1 MTRKLSWLIESLHV
15 NEEGVVYNRDDLP
28 VELYNKTSGGYG
40 WIHLDGTSSD
50 AKSWL
55 KNGSGIDEIWVD
67 ALLATE
73 TRPRLVKIDD
83 NTIFINL
90 RGINS
95 FNKEEPE
102 DMISIRLYV
111 TKQQIISVKLRNLKA
126 VTKLKMDFES
136 SRAPK
141 TTFEFLLTLIE
152 HINEEIESTIA
163 DIYEAI
169 DDLEEMVLIEHDKDF
184 RQNVIDVRRQVII
197 FRRYFFP
204 NLDTLQ
210 QLAAIEGFLG
220 SGADNASN
228 LSESCHKMTRFIEE
242 IVSIRERAQVIHEEL
257 NNHLTER
264 LSASTNKL
272 SAIASI
278 FLPMSFVTGL
288 FGVNLAGI
296 PGAASDKSFPIF
308 AGIICAILI
317 VQFVIL
323 KWKKWF

>member
-1 MTRKLSWLIESLHV
+1 MTRKFPWLIESLHV
-15 NEEGVVYNRDDLP
+15 NEEGIVHDRTDLP
-28 VELYNKTSGGYG
+28 IELYNKSTGYG
-40 WIHLDGTSSD
+40 WIHLDGTSPE

-55 KNGSGIDEIWVD
+55 RKDSGISEIWVD
-67 ALLATE
+67 ALLAIE
-73 TRPRLVKIDD
+73 TRPRLVKIDND
-83 NTIFINL
+83 TIFINL

-95 FNKEEPE
+95 FNNEEPE

-111 TKQQIISVKLRNLKA
+111 TKQQIISVKIRNLKA
-126 VTKLKMDFES
+126 ITKLKMDFES
-136 SRAPK
+136 SRAPMS
-141 TTFEFLLTLIE
+141 TFEFLLTLIE

-210 QLAAIEGFLG
+210 QLASIEGFLG
-220 SGADNASN
+220 SGPDNASN

-272 SAIASI
+272 SAIATI
-278 FLPMSFVTGL
+278 FLPMSFITGL

-296 PGAASDKSFPIF
+296 PGSNNERAFTIF
-308 AGIICAILI
+308 CVATCIVLA
-317 VQFVIL
+317 VQFIIL
-323 KWKKWF
+323 KWHKWF

>member
-1 MTRKLSWLIESLHV
+1 MTRKVSWLIESLHV
-15 NEEGVVYNRDDLP
+15 DDEGIAHDRADLP
-28 VELYNKTSGGYG
+28 IELYDKSIGYG
-40 WIHLDGTSSD
+40 WVHVDGTSPE

-55 KNGSGIDEIWVD
+55 RKDSGIDEIWVD

-73 TRPRLVKIDD
+73 TRPRLVKID
-83 NTIFINL
+83 NETIFINL

-111 TKQQIISVKLRNLKA
+111 TKHQIISVKLRNLRA
-126 VTKLKMDFES
+126 VAKLRMDFDSERVPAS
-136 SRAPK
+136 
-141 TTFEFLLTLIE
+141 TFEFLLTLIE

-169 DDLEEMVLIEHDKDF
+169 DDLEEMVLVEHDKDF

-197 FRRYFFP
+197 FRRYFSP
-204 NLDTLQ
+204 NLDTMQ
-210 QLAAIEGFLG
+210 QLASMESFLG
-220 SGADNASN
+220 SGSDNISN
-228 LSESCHKMTRFIEE
+228 LSESSHKMTRFIEE

-272 SAIASI
+272 SAVATV

-296 PGAASDKSFPIF
+296 PGATNEKAFAIF
-308 AGIICAILI
+308 FGGTCAVLII
-317 VQFVIL
+317 QFVIL
-323 KWKKWF
+323 KWRKLF

>member
-1 MTRKLSWLIESLHV
+1 MTKKFPWLIESLHV
-15 NEEGVVYNRDDLP
+15 NEEGIVHDRTDLP
-28 VELYNKTSGGYG
+28 IELYNKSTGYG
-40 WIHLDGTSSD
+40 WIHLDGTSPE

-55 KNGSGIDEIWVD
+55 RKDSGISEIRVD
-67 ALLATE
+67 ALLAIE
-73 TRPRLVKIDD
+73 TRPRLIKIDND
-83 NTIFINL
+83 TIFINL

-95 FNKEEPE
+95 FNQEEPE

-111 TKQQIISVKLRNLKA
+111 TKHQIISAKLRNLKA

-136 SRAPK
+136 ARAPSS
-141 TTFEFLLTLIE
+141 TFEFLLSLIE

-163 DIYEAI
+163 DIYEAV

-210 QLAAIEGFLG
+210 QLAAIESFLG
-220 SGADNASN
+220 SGSENASN
-228 LSESCHKMTRFIEE
+228 LAESCHKMTRFIEE

-272 SAIASI
+272 SAIATI
-278 FLPMSFVTGL
+278 FLPMSFITGL

-296 PGAASDKSFPIF
+296 PGAASDKSFAIF
-308 AGIICAILI
+308 SGITLVILI
-317 VQFVIL
+317 IQVVIL

>member
-1 MTRKLSWLIESLHV
+1 MTRKFPWLIESLHI
-15 NEEGVVYNRDDLP
+15 NEEWIVKDRMDLP
-28 VELYNKTSGGYG
+28 IELYNKTIGYG
-40 WIHLDGTSSD
+40 WVHLDGTSSD

-55 KNGSGIDEIWVD
+55 KKSSGIEEIWVD

-73 TRPRLVKIDD
+73 TRPRLVKIDND
-83 NTIFINL
+83 TIFINL

-136 SRAPK
+136 SRYPR

-163 DIYEAI
+163 DIYEAV

-210 QLAAIEGFLG
+210 QLAAIESFLG
-220 SGADNASN
+220 SGTDNASN
-228 LSESCHKMTRFIEE
+228 LSENCHKMTRFIEE

-272 SAIASI
+272 SAIATI

-288 FGVNLAGI
+288 FGVNLGGI
-296 PGAASDKSFPIF
+296 PGATNDKAF
-308 AGIICAILI
+308 ATFCGITCAILL
-317 VQFVIL
+317 VQFIVL

>member
-1 MTRKLSWLIESLHV
+1 MTRKSSWLIESLHID
-15 NEEGVVYNRDDLP
+15 EDGVVHDRVDLP
-28 VELYNKTSGGYG
+28 IELYNKSVGYG
-40 WIHLDGTSSD
+40 WIHLDGTSPES
-50 AKSWL
+50 KLWL
-55 KNGSGIDEIWVD
+55 KERSGIDEIWVD

-73 TRPRLVKIDD
+73 TRPRLVKIDND
-83 NTIFINL
+83 TIFVNL

-111 TKQQIISVKLRNLKA
+111 TKHQIISVKLRNLKA
-126 VTKLKMDFES
+126 VTKLQMDFDS
-136 SRAPK
+136 LRAPK
-141 TTFEFLLTLIE
+141 STFEFLLMLIE

-163 DIYEAI
+163 DIYEAV

-197 FRRYFFP
+197 FRRYFLP
-204 NLDTLQ
+204 NLDVLLQ
-210 QLAAIEGFLG
+210 LSAMENFLNSG
-220 SGADNASN
+220 SGNASN

-242 IVSIRERAQVIHEEL
+242 TASIRERAQVIHEEL

-272 SAIASI
+272 SAVATI

-296 PGAASDKSFPIF
+296 PGASGDKSFTIF
-308 AGIICAILI
+308 CGITFAILI
-317 VQFVIL
+317 LQVVIY
-323 KWKKWF
+323 KWSKWF

>member
-1 MTRKLSWLIESLHV
+1 MTRKLPWLLDSFHID
-15 NEEGVVYNRDDLP
+15 EEGIVKDRADLP
-28 VELYNKTSGGYG
+28 IELYDKSVGYG
-40 WIHLDGTSSD
+40 WVHLDGTSSE
-50 AKSWL
+50 AKLWL
-55 KNGSGIDEIWVD
+55 RKNSGIDEIWVD

-73 TRPRLVKIDD
+73 TRPRLVKIDND
-83 NTIFINL
+83 TIFINL

-102 DMISIRLYV
+102 DMISIRLYI
-111 TKQQIISVKLRNLKA
+111 TKHQIISVKLRNLKA
-126 VTKLKMDFES
+126 ITKIKMDFDS
-136 SRAPK
+136 SRVPR

-163 DIYEAI
+163 DIYEVI

-204 NLDTLQ
+204 NLDALQ
-210 QLAAIEGFLG
+210 QLASIESFFA
-220 SGADNASN
+220 SGNDNASN

-272 SAIASI
+272 SAIATI

-288 FGVNLAGI
+288 FGMNLAGI
-296 PGAASDKSFPIF
+296 PGANNDKSFTIF
-308 AGIICAILI
+308 CICTCVALI
-317 VQFVIL
+317 VQFVVL
-323 KWKKWF
+323 KWHKWF